1 MGPGASWATET
12 SQRPEAGRKHPAAL
26 FPSWPQLG
34 LDGALGPCRRPRAA
48 CVTGAALSA
57 GGTKP
62 PGVPSPTGVG
72 LSCTNT
78 SHGGGAYLGRDDDLC
93 HDDDVSA
100 DAKPAEAGPTC
111 KVPARCL
118 FAQLTSPRVGVSSF
132 TSASAVRAQIVVQ
145 RVTSARLLLDNV
157 SECKELLSALPLR

>member
-1 MGPGASWATET
+1 MAATTT
-12 SQRPEAGRKHPAAL
+12 SAA
-26 FPSWPQLG
+26 
-34 LDGALGPCRRPRAA
+34 
-48 CVTGAALSA
+48 TTISA
-57 GGTKP
+57 T
-62 PGVPSPTGVG
+62 T
-72 LSCTNT
+72 TT
-78 SHGGGAYLGRDDDLC
+78 S
-93 HDDDVSA
+93 SA